1 MFRSSFF
8 VGFRPNFPKL
18 KKISTILLF
27 GSLLISEWSSASISG
42 LKANANTDADA
53 DADANADT
61 DTDTG
66 DEAKQLVDKICGVF
80 GRESERAGG
89 MSRAA
94 SNMCV
99 CVCVC
104 VECCW

>member
-1 MFRSSFF
+1 M
-8 VGFRPNFPKL
+8 
-18 KKISTILLF
+18 
-27 GSLLISEWSSASISG
+27 ISEWSSASISG

-53 DADANADT
+53 NADT

-66 DEAKQLVDKICGVF
+66 DEAKHLVDKICGVF

-94 SNMCV
+94 SNV

-104 VECCW
+104 VWVDV